1 MQLRA
6 ISLVLLAL
14 AWFACQSYTIRKSLN
29 PDELSG
35 QYYKGDHLGYNVDL
49 ILAASGTYSARL
61 YGDVGEY
68 GTWQGHWSIEGNLI
82 ALQPPIELKLGK
94 KRFVGDRL
102 LVGDYKGRIFLADSP
117 PDDYF
122 LQYGPNVASAFFRG
136 RADDY
141 PDVWGKPRAA
151 ESAAQRQ

>member
-94 KRFVGDRL
+94 KRFE
-102 LVGDYKGRIFLADSP
+102 
-117 PDDYF
+117 F
-122 LQYGPNVASAFFRG
+122 LQRTWTRAPMSRG
-136 RADDY
+136 M
-141 PDVWGKPRAA
+141 PSKNWGRNG
-151 ESAAQRQ
+151 SWVIGYW